1 MMEGTPVFARRSS
14 VGLAVG
20 LIGLAGSAWAHI
32 PIFSDEN
39 SGTTPENAVFI
50 DDASISHAVY
60 HEVTEHVPRLW
71 VTFDFEA
78 GQEIYVQFGVPVLD
92 RLIDFRPAAA
102 VLGPGLPDIDLPFEI
117 PAGLGGIL
125 FTTDDI
131 DEPEFFHE
139 HFTGTDSWILGELED
154 VAPRSG
160 TYYLVAY
167 VPSGETGKFW
177 VALGRR
183 EVFEP
188 EDIAALGELVPR
200 VSAFHETNAVGL
212 ITPFLPCFTP
222 LAVVGA
228 GFCGGLWWIRR
239 RRG

>member
-1 MMEGTPVFARRSS
+1 MFAYRFSA
-14 VGLAVG
+14 GLVVA
-20 LIGLAGSAWAHI
+20 LIGLAGSAPAHI

-60 HEVTEHVPRLW
+60 HEVTENAARLW
-71 VTFDFEA
+71 VTFDLEA
-78 GQEIYVQFGVPVLD
+78 GQDIYVQFGIPVLD
-92 RLIDFRPAAA
+92 RLVDFRPALA
-102 VLGPGLPDIDLPFEI
+102 VLGPGLPAIDLPFEM

-139 HFTGTDSWILGELED
+139 EFTGTDSWIFGELED
-154 VAPRSG
+154 VAPQSG
-160 TYYLVAY
+160 TYYVVAY

-177 VALGRR
+177 AAVGRR

-188 EDIAALGELVPR
+188 QDIAALGELVPR
-200 VSAFHETNAVGL
+200 VSAFHETTASGL

-222 LAVVGA
+222 FAVVGA
-228 GFCGGLWWIRR
+228 GFCGGLWWSRR
-239 RRG
+239 RRD